1 MAAGAVA
8 ACACRITQ
16 RVRAGTA
23 FSEPGSRGD
32 ARPLEVLGMKSLE
45 RGLILAGAMALGLA
59 LSSGAARAE
68 DEFNRPG
75 PYVGVGGSYMVS
87 GFQGGAANGDFG
99 DTLGFNARGG
109 YRLNDF
115 WALEGIYEYGDD
127 FGARQVAPGASIQTN
142 AFTVNGKLM
151 LPLGR
156 FQPYL
161 EGGVGFVNANADRS
175 LRETKWN
182 VDGTNFAG
190 RFGAGV
196 DVYATENIALYTDAA
211 YTIPIGDVN
220 DLYHFSFGWGAK
232 YVF

>member
-1 MAAGAVA
+1 M
-8 ACACRITQ
+8 RS
-16 RVRAGTA
+16 
-23 FSEPGSRGD
+23 FE
-32 ARPLEVLGMKSLE
+32 K
-45 RGLILAGAMALGLA
+45 GLLLAGAMTIGIGF
-59 LSSGAARAE
+59 GAGTARAQDQYNRSTTTRSDYE
-68 DEFNRPG
+68 YNRSDTQDEFNRPG
-75 PYVGVGGSYMVS
+75 PYLGVGGSYMIS
-87 GFQGGAANGDFG
+87 GFQGAAKSGDFG

-109 YRLNDF
+109 YRLNDY

-127 FGARQVAPGASIQTN
+127 FGARQVTPHAKIQTN
-142 AFTVNGKLM
+142 SFTLNGKLL

-161 EGGVGFVNANADRS
+161 EGGVGVLNANADLP
-175 LRETKWN
+175 LRQTNWN

-196 DVYATENIALYTDAA
+196 DLYATENIALYLDSA